1 VRDALDTLDEDGWTL
16 IAREMLEDAQEA
28 NEAAAVA

>member
-1 VRDALDTLDEDGWTL
+1 MTDALGALSEDDWTL